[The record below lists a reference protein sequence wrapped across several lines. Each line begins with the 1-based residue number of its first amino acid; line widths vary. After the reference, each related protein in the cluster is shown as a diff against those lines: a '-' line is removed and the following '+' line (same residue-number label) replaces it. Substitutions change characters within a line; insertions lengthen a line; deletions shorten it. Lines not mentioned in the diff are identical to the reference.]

1 MYKGK
6 KVLVTGSSGFVGS
19 KLVKELIKNNAEVIR
34 LDLAEGFDI
43 TEWSEISST
52 PNFDIAFHL
61 AARSYVPDSYQNPR
75 DFYYTN
81 VVGTANIL
89 ELCRLK
95 NAKMVFASSYV
106 YGIPEFLPIS
116 EQHPIKGVN
125 PYSQSKIACEK
136 LCEGYNRDSGVNCV
150 IIRPSNIYGPG
161 QTRNFL
167 IPTIINQLDSGIV
180 NLRDSRPKR
189 DLVYID
195 DVVDFYIKAG
205 RYSSNSYEIIN
216 CGYGKSFSVKEIAD
230 QILTSAS
237 LKIKVNYL
245 ESDRKIEI
253 MDSQY
258 DVAKADKLLNWKP
271 KITLEKGIANIV
283 DVDFLRKTKK

>member
-19 KLVKELIKNNAEVIR
+19 RLVNELLKNHAEVIR

-43 TEWSEISST
+43 TEWSQIST
-52 PNFDIAFHL
+52 IPKFDIAFHL

-75 DFYYTN
+75 NFYYTN
-81 VVGTANIL
+81 VVGTVNIL

-95 NAKMVFASSYV
+95 NARMVFASSYV
-106 YGIPEFLPIS
+106 YGIPEYLPID
-116 EQHPIKGVN
+116 EQHPVKGVN
-125 PYSQSKIACEK
+125 PYAQSKIVCEK
-136 LCEGYNRDSGVNCV
+136 LCEGYNRDSGVSV
-150 IIRPSNIYGPG
+150 VVIRPSNIYGPG

-167 IPTIINQLDSGIV
+167 IPTIINQIESGII

-189 DLVYID
+189 DLIFID
-195 DVVDFYIKAG
+195 DVIEFYIKAG
-205 RYSSNSYEIIN
+205 LYTDKSYDIFN
-216 CGYGKSFSVKEIAD
+216 CGSGNSFSIREIVD
-230 QILTSAS
+230 QILRLVT
-237 LKIKVNYL
+237 LKADVNYL

-258 DVAKADKLLNWKP
+258 NIAKSEKMLKWKP
-271 KITLEKGIANIV
+271 RISMENGLTKILEN
-283 DVDFLRKTKK
+283 DFHPKTN